1 MKGAHL
7 LLLFALILLA
17 ACAPQSTGPTAAPTI
32 SANLTPEFS
41 AEERLAEIAASAE
54 LQDGARV
61 YTLYCGHCHGHD
73 GEGQHPDTVQ
83 NTINLGLHTV
93 PPHDAN
99 GHTWQHPDPVLARV
113 IREGVVNPVQHYP
126 MGRFGELLT
135 NGEIQHVIDYMK
147 LWWTAEQR
155 AHNARVTANYLAL
168 NAELGITE
176 EPE

>member
-1 MKGAHL
+1 MTISRLCL
-7 LLLFALILLA
+7 LLAVILLAA
-17 ACAPQSTGPTAAPTI
+17 ACAPQPTTI

-41 AEERLAEIAASAE
+41 ADQRATQIAASPE

-93 PPHDAN
+93 PPHDVT
-99 GHTWQHPDPVLARV
+99 GHTWQHPDPVLAKV

-135 NGEIQHVIDYMK
+135 NAEIQHVIDYMK

-155 AHNARVTANYLAL
+155 AHNARVTADYLAL

-176 EPE
+176 EPG